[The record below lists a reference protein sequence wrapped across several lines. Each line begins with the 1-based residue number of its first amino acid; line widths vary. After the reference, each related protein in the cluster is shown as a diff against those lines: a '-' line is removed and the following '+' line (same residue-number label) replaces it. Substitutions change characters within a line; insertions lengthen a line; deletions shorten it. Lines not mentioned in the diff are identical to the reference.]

1 MKKLKKTF
9 QTYFSGSSDE
19 KQQQALCS
27 QHSLQNGKKKGG
39 HSTLVYWR
47 MQVLLKSTWIDVVV
61 FKPTNTNWSL

>member
-27 QHSLQNGKKKGG
+27 QHSLQNEKKGG
-39 HSTLVYWR
+39 HSKLVYWR
-47 MQVLLKSTWIDVVV
+47 MQVLLKSTWIDGVV
-61 FKPTNTNWSL
+61 FKSTTTN